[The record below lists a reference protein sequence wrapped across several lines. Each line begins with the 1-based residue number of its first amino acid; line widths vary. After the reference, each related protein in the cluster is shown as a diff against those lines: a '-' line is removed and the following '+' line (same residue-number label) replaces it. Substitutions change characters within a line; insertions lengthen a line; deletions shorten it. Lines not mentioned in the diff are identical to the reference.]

1 MPVSLRIPHM
11 DLAQIAESGQCFTW
25 RALAPGRYAVAASG
39 RRLECAQAGDSF
51 TFSCTRGEWDAFWA
65 DYFDLGTDY
74 GAIKA
79 AIDPDDP
86 CLTAAARAGWGI
98 RVLRQDFWEVAVSFL
113 ISQNNNITRIKR
125 SVTGLCEA
133 YGRPIGPDAWS
144 FPRPDDLAGVPEAA
158 FQALGLGYRAK
169 YLAAL
174 AGRMAHGG
182 LEEFLAP
189 LAGAEPEEARRAL
202 LTLYGVGGKVADC
215 ILLFGLHRVD
225 AFPVDTHIRQ
235 LLARHYP
242 GGFPYGRY
250 RGFLGILQQY
260 LFYYDLKGPAGSVE
274 RV

>member
-1 MPVSLRIPHM
+1 MVERHISCL
-11 DLAQIAESGQCFTW
+11 DLDQIAASGQCFTW
-25 RALAPGRYAVAASG
+25 Q
-39 RRLECAQAGDSF
+39 RLGEGHYGIPARGSYVEAEQRGERLV
-51 TFSCTRGEWDAFWA
+51 FSCGETEFEALWA
-65 DYFDLGTDY
+65 DYFDLSTDY
-74 GAIKA
+74 EAIQA
-79 AIDPDDP
+79 AIDPADGY
-86 CLTAAARAGWGI
+86 LRAAARYGRGI
-98 RVLRQDFWEVAVSFL
+98 RVLRQDLWEVLVSFL

>member
-113 ISQNNNITRIKR
+113 ISQNNNIGRITR
-125 SVTGLCEA
+125 SVQGLCRRWGEERRA
-133 YGRPIGPDAWS
+133 GSRTYWS
-144 FPRPDDLAGVPEAA
+144 FPSPAALAGASESDFA
-158 FQALGLGYRAK
+158 ALGLGYRAR
-169 YLAAL
+169 YLVRLTAEVEAAGYEDWARRL
-174 AGRMAHGG
+174 RAAGS
-182 LEEFLAP
+182 
-189 LAGAEPEEARRAL
+189 EEAMER
-202 LTLYGVGGKVADC
+202 LTGLYGVGKKVAQC
-215 ILLFGLHRVD
+215 VCLFGLHQVD
-225 AFPVDTHIRQ
+225 AFPVDTHIRRV
-235 LLARHYP
+235 LEAHYP
-242 GGFPYGRY
+242 AGFDLERYKGYG
-250 RGFLGILQQY
+250 GILQQY
-260 LFYYDLKGPAGSVE
+260 LFYYDLAVKS
-274 RV
+274 R